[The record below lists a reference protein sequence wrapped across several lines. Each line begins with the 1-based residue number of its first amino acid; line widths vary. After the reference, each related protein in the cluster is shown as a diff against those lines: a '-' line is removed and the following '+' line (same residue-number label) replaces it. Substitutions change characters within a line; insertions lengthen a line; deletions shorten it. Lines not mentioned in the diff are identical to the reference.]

1 MKKWYILVQKEGT
14 YMDKLNKKK
23 IYALWALLGL
33 IGLAAIIWILSMLL
47 KPKIDYESMGKEI
60 MQYTSELEN
69 IKNIKATSDSSF
81 KITLESDSWYAGTD
95 RDKMVFC
102 KTVNE
107 ALTVICQ
114 KYKTIKDTQ
123 TAYVNYYDEDGIM
136 IAEPKKGITLE
147 STILH

>member
-1 MKKWYILVQKEGT
+1 
-14 YMDKLNKKK
+14 MDKTNKKK
-23 IYALWALLGL
+23 PYALWAFLGL
-33 IGLAAIIWILSMLL
+33 IGVAAIIWILSMLL
-47 KPKIDYESMGKEI
+47 KPKVDYESMAREI
-60 MQYTSELEN
+60 TQYAAELEN
-69 IKNIKATSDSSF
+69 IMDIKATSNSSF
-81 KITLESDSWYAGTD
+81 KITLESNSWYAGTEK
-95 RDKMVFC
+95 DKMVFC

-147 STILH
+147 SAILH

>member
-1 MKKWYILVQKEGT
+1 
-14 YMDKLNKKK
+14 MDKTNKKK
-23 IYALWALLGL
+23 LYALWAFLGL
-33 IGLAAIIWILSMLL
+33 IGIAAIIWILSMLL
-47 KPKIDYESMGKEI
+47 KPKVDYESMAREI
-60 MQYTSELEN
+60 TQYAAGLEN
-69 IKNIKATSDSSF
+69 IKDIRATSNSSF
-81 KITLESDSWYAGTD
+81 KITLESDSWYTGTEK
-95 RDKMVFC
+95 DKMVFC

-147 STILH
+147 SKILH

>member
-1 MKKWYILVQKEGT
+1 
-14 YMDKLNKKK
+14 MDKKNKKK
-23 IYALWALLGL
+23 LYTLWALLGI
-33 IGLAAIIWILSMLL
+33 IGLGAIIWILSMLL
-47 KPKIDYESMGKEI
+47 KPKVDYESMAREVI
-60 MQYTSELEN
+60 QYAAKFEN
-69 IKNIKATSDSSF
+69 IKDIKATSNNSF
-81 KITLESDSWYAGTD
+81 KITLESDSWYAGTEK
-95 RDKMVFC
+95 DKMVFC
-102 KTVNE
+102 KNVNE

>member
-1 MKKWYILVQKEGT
+1 
-14 YMDKLNKKK
+14 MDKLNKKK

>member
-1 MKKWYILVQKEGT
+1 
-14 YMDKLNKKK
+14 MDKTNKKK

-81 KITLESDSWYAGTD
+81 KITLESDSWYAGTEK
-95 RDKMVFC
+95 DKMVFC
-102 KTVNE
+102 KNVNE